1 MENIC
6 HRVKWV
12 VVTKRVFW
20 RFFNHKQALFIL
32 LLLLKWGQTKKDI
45 ISNEKEKPS
54 SVSESYQSMRLSL
67 CCVICSTSNK
77 AYIFLGFLQTRSYI
91 LQFQMFSSNVNRKIN
106 SFCVI
111 SNSLGNRFVN
121 ITLLGTFPLEC
132 MVYSFVLSRGT
143 YSPVMHTWSILS
155 KKDTLSS

>member
-1 MENIC
+1 MSPSNRILSAHQSKCSDSAQWCNGMENIC

-54 SVSESYQSMRLSL
+54 AVSESYQSMRLSL
-67 CCVICSTSNK
+67 CRLCDMQHVQQSLHFLW
-77 AYIFLGFLQTRSYI
+77 IFTNWVLH
-91 LQFQMFSSNVNRKIN
+91 LQFQMFSFNVNRKIN
-106 SFCVI
+106 SFLCYLQLV
-111 SNSLGNRFVN
+111 R
-121 ITLLGTFPLEC
+121 
-132 MVYSFVLSRGT
+132 
-143 YSPVMHTWSILS
+143 
-155 KKDTLSS
+155 K